1 MIDSLT
7 GLQRRVV
14 QAAAD
19 KQAFDILVLDLRERS
34 DLTDYFVICSGNSR
48 MQVQAIADS
57 ILDRVYESHYTLSS
71 VEGYTAGSW
80 VVLDLID
87 VVAHIF
93 QKDIRIQYDLE
104 RLWGDVP
111 VIEMACQ
118 EISLGENC
126 HE

>member
-1 MIDSLT
+1 MIDFLS
-7 GLQRRVV
+7 GLQHRVV

-57 ILDRVYESHYTLSS
+57 VLDRVYESHYTLSS

-80 VVLDLID
+80 IVLDLID

-118 EISLGENC
+118 EISLGENS

>member
-1 MIDSLT
+1 MRDSLS

-57 ILDRVYESHYTLSS
+57 VLDRVYESHYTLSS

-80 VVLDLID
+80 IVLDLID
-87 VVAHIF
+87 VVAHVF

-111 VIEMACQ
+111 VIEVACQ

>member
-1 MIDSLT
+1 MIDFLS
-7 GLQRRVV
+7 GLQHRVA

-71 VEGYTAGSW
+71 VEGYTSGNW
-80 VVLDLID
+80 IVLDLID
-87 VVAHIF
+87 VVVHIF

-118 EISLGENC
+118 EVSLGENS

>member
-1 MIDSLT
+1 MRDSLS

-57 ILDRVYESHYTLSS
+57 VLDRVYESHYTLSS

-80 VVLDLID
+80 IVLDLID
-87 VVAHIF
+87 VVAHVF

-111 VIEMACQ
+111 VI
-118 EISLGENC
+118 
-126 HE
+126 

>member
-1 MIDSLT
+1 MIDSLS
-7 GLQRRVV
+7 GLQYRVV

-57 ILDRVYESHYTLSS
+57 VLDRVYESHYTLSS

-80 VVLDLID
+80 IVLDLID